1 MRDSLCDDVYSG
13 DLLEALNDH
22 SQRSTTE
29 VLVGATREKVPDRRF
44 PGGCTRLSGDSFLD
58 TQIGLLYRRICVVF
72 VFKRTNDRQRFGIAT
87 LFCKPNKLRSEDLL
101 ISACNVTYHLGDS
114 GSY

>member
-1 MRDSLCDDVYSG
+1 MRGLLCDDVYSG

-44 PGGCTRLSGDSFLD
+44 PRGCTRLSGDSFLD

-72 VFKRTNDRQRFGIAT
+72 VFKRTNDRQRFCIAT
-87 LFCKPNKLRSEDLL
+87 LLRKPSKLKSEDPVV
-101 ISACNVTYHLGDS
+101 SARNITYHLGDS
-114 GSY
+114 GSW